1 MGRDTWRYAQHERER
16 AKRKRGNP
24 IWRGVG
30 CVLIVL
36 TALGGYFFSGWFL
49 QRNAVEGW
57 VLIPA
62 SLIRPPELPWLP
74 PGMLVQLGV
83 AVLFMMAAWGVIN
96 TIYAIAFPIR
106 PGETDSPPIKRKPRP
121 RR

>member
-1 MGRDTWRYAQHERER
+1 MGRDSWRYAQHERER
-16 AKRKRGNP
+16 AKRKRVNP

-30 CVLIVL
+30 CVTIVL
-36 TALGGYFFSGWFL
+36 TALGGYLFSGWFL

-57 VLIPA
+57 VHIPV

-74 PGMLVQLGV
+74 PGILVQLGV
-83 AVLFMMAAWGVIN
+83 AILFMMAATGIIN

-106 PGETDSPPIKRKPRP
+106 PGETDVPPLKRTP
-121 RR
+121 RRKR

>member
-30 CVLIVL
+30 CVMIVL

-49 QRNAVEGW
+49 QRNAIEGW
-57 VLIPA
+57 VHIPV
-62 SLIRPPELPWLP
+62 SLLTPPALPWLP
-74 PGMLVQLGV
+74 PGLLVQLGV
-83 AVLFMMAAWGVIN
+83 AILFMLATAGIVDIL
-96 TIYAIAFPIR
+96 YAVAFPIR
-106 PGETDSPPIKRKPRP
+106 PGETDVPPLKRTKRK